1 MVTRED
7 GVAGG
12 RRRVG
17 TLWFVL
23 GIAVAIPA
31 TIFALS
37 NVEPTTIEFAG
48 WEAEVPLYLV
58 IGASLFA
65 GIVIGAALASAI
77 GVTRRRARRRQRK
90 AVSAPS
96 ATPSATGAEPAQ
108 ETLPRSA
115 DTADLPVVDDI
126 ATPSAPNDRP

>member
-7 GVAGG
+7 SVAGG

-17 TLWFVL
+17 TLWFVV

-31 TIFALS
+31 TIFAVS

-48 WEAEVPLYLV
+48 WQAEVPLYLV

-77 GVTRRRARRRQRK
+77 GVSRRRARRRQRK
-90 AVSAPS
+90 AAAIPPTTVPDA
-96 ATPSATGAEPAQ
+96 
-108 ETLPRSA
+108 LPPSA
-115 DTADLPVVDDI
+115 DTADLPVVDAGD
-126 ATPSAPNDRP
+126 TRPAPNNRP

>member
-1 MVTRED
+1 
-7 GVAGG
+7 
-12 RRRVG
+12 VG

-31 TIFALS
+31 TIFAVS

-48 WEAEVPLYLV
+48 WQAEVPLYLV

-77 GVTRRRARRRQRK
+77 GVSRRRARRRQRK
-90 AVSAPS
+90 AVAVASTSHPS
-96 ATPSATGAEPAQ
+96 SDEQDA
-108 ETLPRSA
+108 LPRSA
-115 DTADLPVVDDI
+115 DTADLP
-126 ATPSAPNDRP
+126 ALGPSEERTAPDNRP